1 MYSSAAGALEQVVY
15 AGNHKQ
21 FVIVLLQM
29 DKALVGVYHLLKVNL
44 LLNHMNKRV
53 GFIILTVNL
62 VEFIYIDSVLYNHGS
77 EYATGK
83 VTAIGDEVDIGVKAA
98 LKVPDG
104 LNDFGQM
111 LMGERL
117 VDADVVVTPAEVC
130 GCTRFYACARAAC
143 DGIHVNVIIEHQVAG
158 QRQQCQLDSSG
169 KATGIGYVL
178 ALAYGAAVQLGQSV
192 YERIVFGLQTVIHGE
207 VYHLQALGQGVGLH
221 ELAGIAVSGAE
232 KQHIDGIQRQL
243 IGENHIG
250 LTHQALMHGAQLVAG
265 VAGTVYK
272 NDLGIGM
279 SQQDTYKFTGSIT
292 GSSYD
297 SYFYHFCS
305 GITSAQIR

>member
-1 MYSSAAGALEQVVY
+1 MYSRAAGALEQVVY
-15 AGNHKQ
+15 ARDNKQ

-29 DKALVGVYHLLKVNL
+29 DKALVGVYHLLKIYL
-44 LLNHMNKRV
+44 LLNHMHKRV

-83 VTAIGDEVDIGVKAA
+83 VTAIGNEIDIGVKAA
-98 LKVPDG
+98 LQVLYG
-104 LNDFGQM
+104 LNYFGQM

-117 VDADVVVTPAEVC
+117 VDADIVVTPAEVC
-130 GCTRFYACARAAC
+130 GCTRFYACTRAAC
-143 DGIHVNVIIEHQVAG
+143 DGIHVDIIVEHQVAG
-158 QRQQCQLDSSG
+158 QRQQCQLDGSG
-169 KATGIGYVL
+169 KAAGIGYVL
-178 ALAYGAAVQLGQSV
+178 ALADCATVQLGQSV
-192 YERIVFGLQTVIHGE
+192 YERIAFGLQAVIHGE
-207 VYHLQALGQGVGLH
+207 VYHLQAIRQGVGLH
-221 ELAGIAVSGAE
+221 ELAGIAMSGAE
-232 KQHIDGIQRQL
+232 KQYIDGIQRQL
-243 IGENHIG
+243 IAENHIG
-250 LTHQALMHGAQLVAG
+250 FTHQALMHSAQLIAG